1 LFGRSLSKKCGDFKY
16 TSTPP
21 TPFEENQNLESPFEF
36 SWKVVVIGCGCE
48 FLIGV
53 VIGQIVITRNYD

>member
-1 LFGRSLSKKCGDFKY
+1 LCGSPSSKKCGDFKY
-16 TSTPP
+16 TSTP
-21 TPFEENQNLESPFEF
+21 TTLFEENQNLESPFEF

-53 VIGQIVITRNYD
+53 VIGQIVITRKYD